1 MLKIDL
7 AVEKAHLYDGI
18 HEESIPDS
26 ILLVSRGKIAYAGPT
41 AQAPAYEAA
50 EIVSGKDQFILPGLI
65 DLHVHALVDERS
77 LASFLR
83 NGVTTVRDLASDPY
97 EALEWKAKERAGRIS
112 APRIFTSGPVLTC
125 PGRYPENVWGPRVA
139 LTLKGRYQAQDRVQ
153 KLSGLGMDVIKIGL
167 EHELGPCLS
176 KAELEGVVTAA
187 HSLEKRVTAHITNE
201 ADFEL
206 CVANGVDELAHMPSR
221 PVSDDLWK
229 EAVRKNILILPT
241 LHAHEGWAEEWKR
254 RVDHPFGQYC
264 RHGFREGHHQS
275 IENLERFLG
284 LGGRV
289 GYGTDAGN
297 PHMPYGVSIQEWKD
311 LQSAGVTPAQ
321 CLLMATS
328 QSAQIL
334 EEDSIG
340 SLVKGKWADFGL
352 YSCDPLTNPENFRT
366 LSIVVKGGVAY
377 PKGNLEFPR
386 PFDLD
391 FWIGQWEKSKFE
403 EGWSE
408 PS

>member
-7 AVEKAHLYDGI
+7 AFEKAHLYDGI
-18 HEESIPDS
+18 CEEPVPDS
-26 ILLVSRGKIAYAGPT
+26 TLLVSRGKIAYAGPS
-41 AQAPAYEAA
+41 AQAPVYEAVETIPA
-50 EIVSGKDQFILPGLI
+50 KGFFILPGLI
-65 DLHVHALVDERS
+65 DLHVHALVDETS

-97 EALEWKAKERAGRIS
+97 EALEWKVKERAGRIS

-125 PGRYPENVWGPRVA
+125 PGGYPENVWGPQVA

-187 HSLEKRVTAHITNE
+187 HSLRKRVTAHITNE

-206 CVANGVDELAHMPSR
+206 CVAYGVDELAHMPSR

-229 EAVRKNILILPT
+229 EAVKKKILILPT

-254 RVDHPFGQYC
+254 REDHPFGQYC

-275 IENLERFLG
+275 IENLEKFLG
-284 LGGRV
+284 LGGKV
-289 GYGTDAGN
+289 AYGTDAGN

-311 LQSAGVTPAQ
+311 LQSAGVTPAK

-328 QSAQIL
+328 EAARIL
-334 EEDSIG
+334 GQDSIG
-340 SLVKGKWADFGL
+340 SLEKGKWADFGL

-366 LSIVVKGGVAY
+366 LSMVYKGGQAY
-377 PKGNLEFPR
+377 PKGDMEFPR

-391 FWIGQWEKSKFE
+391 FWIGQWEKTKFE
-403 EGWSE
+403 KGWSE
-408 PS
+408 